1 MLRHFTGSA
10 DDATLDQHVGQATE
24 THCPDRDLKL
34 VVQPDPTPKVEYIQQ
49 GDDKERDDE
58 DAQDGVDANEDMG
71 PWDP

>member
-1 MLRHFTGSA
+1 MLRHFTSGA
-10 DDATLDQHVGQATE
+10 DDATLDQRVGQAAE
-24 THCPDRDLKL
+24 PHCPYRHLKL